1 MRRRGQDTPSRGQ
14 RILIAAAQAAIDEA
28 RSIPQPPPKKKRS
41 LPAGRAVLLG
51 AGLVTV
57 GRVAVGPRARQLLGG
72 LADRFED
79 LEERFSANGSS

>member
-1 MRRRGQDTPSRGQ
+1 MSRRGQDSPSRAQ
-14 RILIAAAQAAIDEA
+14 RIALAAAQAAIDEA
-28 RSIPQPPPKKKRS
+28 RSTPQPAPKKKRS

-57 GRVAVGPRARQLLGG
+57 GRVAAGPRARQLLGG
-72 LADRFED
+72 LADRIEG